1 MQLDLSRITL
11 SMFFSLRHAAAASPD
26 GPAPTIT
33 GPSTHTVEQ
42 DDDDDDDDDGLL
54 NKGSCACFPS
64 ISLMQ

>member
-11 SMFFSLRHAAAASPD
+11 SMFFSLRHAAAASPE

-33 GPSTHTVEQ
+33 GPSTHTVVEEE
-42 DDDDDDDDDGLL
+42 DDDLL

>member
-11 SMFFSLRHAAAASPD
+11 SMFFSLRHAATASPE

-33 GPSTHTVEQ
+33 GPSTHTVEE
-42 DDDDDDDDDGLL
+42 DDALL